1 MLPESNKDLT
11 SSESSPSEIIS
22 GSIDNEEDPKSFA
35 FCASNSD

>member
-1 MLPESNKDLT
+1 MLPESKKDLT

-22 GSIDNEEDPKSFA
+22 GSTDNEEDPKSFA